1 MKKLLLIFLLPV
13 LLYSCDEDTPQSE
26 IDDKIIMD
34 YLIST
39 NLDIVAI
46 KHSSG
51 LYYTIDRKGTGE
63 YIGSRTK
70 VKVYYKGYFTDSSLF
85 DESGGTPVIF
95 TLSGLYT
102 GWQIGIPL
110 FDKGSKGKLFLPSNL
125 AARDGQVRIF
135 EIDVLNFY

>member
-1 MKKLLLIFLLPV
+1 MKKLLWICLFPV
-13 LLYSCDEDTPQSE
+13 LLYSCEEDVPQSE

-39 NLDIVAI
+39 HLDTIAI

-70 VKVYYKGYFTDSSLF
+70 VKVYYRGYFADSTLF
-85 DESGGTPVIF
+85 DESGGTPVTF
-95 TLSGLYT
+95 SLSGLYT

-110 FDKGSKGKLFLPSNL
+110 FDKGSKGKLFLPSDL
-125 AARDGQVRIF
+125 ASRDGRVRIF